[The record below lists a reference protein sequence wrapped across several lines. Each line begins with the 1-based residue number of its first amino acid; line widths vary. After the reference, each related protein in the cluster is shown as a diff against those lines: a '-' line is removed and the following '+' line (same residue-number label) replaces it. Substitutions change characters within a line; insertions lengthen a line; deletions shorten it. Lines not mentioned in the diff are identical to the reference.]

1 MSSGKRR
8 NPLGLSLPPT
18 VNENE
23 KEDGTK
29 EEENTAQVS
38 LDEQLKRLGLTEP
51 QKQRMSE
58 WIQVKEAIKEQELSE
73 DMLENE
79 GELGHGNGGVV
90 HKVVHK
96 KNGVTMARK
105 LVHLEVKPSVRQQIV
120 KELAVLHKCNSPYI
134 VGFYGAFIDN
144 NNSDISICMEY
155 MDGLSLDIVMKKVG
169 RIAEKFVGKISVAVV
184 RGLAYLKD
192 EIKILHRDVKPSN
205 MLVNSNGE
213 IKLCDFGVSGMLIDS
228 MANSFV
234 GTRSYMAPERLT
246 GSHYSIQSDIWS
258 FGLSLV
264 ELLIGRYPVPSP
276 SKHEYS
282 VMFGIPESQ
291 IQLADGRAD
300 VSRSLSIIISL
311 YIHGMFFMRFF
322 YYWIQVPPYQASNNP
337 AAMAIF
343 EMLDYIV
350 NEPPPTLPKG
360 VFSDEA
366 VNFVSKCLKK
376 LPGERANLKSL
387 SSDPFF
393 TRYADA
399 DDNGEFANF
408 VTATISIQPVQ

>member
-29 EEENTAQVS
+29 EEEVAVQVS

-51 QKQRMSE
+51 QKQRMNE

-73 DMLENE
+73 EMLDNE

-90 HKVVHK
+90 HKVTHK

-205 MLVNSNGE
+205 MLVNSSGE

-282 VMFGIPESQ
+282 LMFGIPESQ
-291 IQLADGRAD
+291 IQLADGRPD
-300 VSRSLSIIISL
+300 
-311 YIHGMFFMRFF
+311 
-322 YYWIQVPPYQASNNP
+322 VPPYQASNNP

-360 VFSDEA
+360 VFSDDA

-387 SSDPFF
+387 SCDPFF
-393 TRYADA
+393 TKYADV
-399 DDNGEFANF
+399 DDNGEFAGF
-408 VTATISIQPVQ
+408 VTETISVQPTQ

>member
-1 MSSGKRR
+1 
-8 NPLGLSLPPT
+8 
-18 VNENE
+18 
-23 KEDGTK
+23 
-29 EEENTAQVS
+29 
-38 LDEQLKRLGLTEP
+38 
-51 QKQRMSE
+51 MSE

-105 LVHLEVKPSVRQQIV
+105 LVHLE
-120 KELAVLHKCNSPYI
+120 
-134 VGFYGAFIDN
+134 
-144 NNSDISICMEY
+144 
-155 MDGLSLDIVMKKVG
+155 VG

-300 VSRSLSIIISL
+300 VPPYQASNNPAAMAIFEMLD
-311 YIHGMFFMRFF
+311 YIVNEPPPTLPKG
-322 YYWIQVPPYQASNNP
+322 VPPYQASNNP

-393 TRYADA
+393 TKYADADDNGEFANFVTATISIQPAVNFVSKCLKKLPGERANLKSLSSDPFFTRYADA

-408 VTATISIQPVQ
+408 VTATISIQPLYLPGKIKIP

>member
-29 EEENTAQVS
+29 EEEVAVQVS

-51 QKQRMSE
+51 QKQRMNE

-73 DMLENE
+73 EMLDNE

-90 HKVVHK
+90 HKVTHK

-192 EIKILHRDVKPSN
+192 EIKILHR
-205 MLVNSNGE
+205 
-213 IKLCDFGVSGMLIDS
+213 GMLIDS

-282 VMFGIPESQ
+282 LMFGIPESQ
-291 IQLADGRAD
+291 IQLADGRPD
-300 VSRSLSIIISL
+300 
-311 YIHGMFFMRFF
+311 
-322 YYWIQVPPYQASNNP
+322 VPPYQASNNP

-360 VFSDEA
+360 VFSDDA

-387 SSDPFF
+387 SCDPFF
-393 TRYADA
+393 TKYADV
-399 DDNGEFANF
+399 DDNGEFAGF
-408 VTATISIQPVQ
+408 VTETISVQPTQ